1 MSEPRLADERGME
14 RGERWNPTK
23 TEVSEILIELR
34 PLIAEIAHRDTID
47 LVREMVRTG
56 PGIA

>member
-1 MSEPRLADERGME
+1 ME

>member
-1 MSEPRLADERGME
+1 ME

-23 TEVSEILIELR
+23 SEIEEIIIELR
-34 PLIAEIAHRDTID
+34 PLIAEIAHRDTIE

>member
-1 MSEPRLADERGME
+1 ME
-14 RGERWNPTK
+14 TGERWNPTK
-23 TEVSEILIELR
+23 TEVTEILIELR